1 MYKKLFLSCI
11 AMALSVASIASQAA
25 TAVTINY
32 GTVESAITTTEESS
46 HAGGALAGGLMGALI
61 GPGRRHRGF
70 RMLAGA
76 GSVLQYRVLL
86 PAAQCNNTR

>member
-32 GTVESAITTTEESS
+32 VPLKA
-46 HAGGALAGGLMGALI
+46 
-61 GPGRRHRGF
+61 R
-70 RMLAGA
+70 
-76 GSVLQYRVLL
+76 
-86 PAAQCNNTR
+86 